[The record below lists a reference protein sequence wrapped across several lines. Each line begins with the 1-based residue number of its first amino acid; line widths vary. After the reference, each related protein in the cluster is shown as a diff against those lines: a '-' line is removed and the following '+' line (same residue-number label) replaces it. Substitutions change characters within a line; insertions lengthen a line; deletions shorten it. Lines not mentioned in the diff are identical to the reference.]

1 MKNEEWRDVVGY
13 EGRYQVSN
21 QGRVKSLE
29 RIIIKK
35 DGRKFTVKERVL
47 KPCDNGRGYLYI
59 SLSDGTGEHKRHYIH
74 RLVGEAFVPNP
85 LEEEDVNHKDENP
98 SNNHASNLE
107 WVTHKEN
114 CNFGTR
120 NERIAKTNSKPVAQ
134 YTKDGAFIKAWASAA
149 EVKRQLGFNHSNIIQ
164 VAKGNRKTACGFIW
178 KYV

>member
-1 MKNEEWRDVVGY
+1 MSEVWRDIDGY
-13 EGRYQVSN
+13 EGLYQVSIE
-21 QGRVKSLE
+21 GRVKSLE
-29 RIIIKK
+29 RK
-35 DGRKFTVKERVL
+35 DRLGRIVKERIL

-59 SLSDGTGEHKRHYIH
+59 SLSDGTGGHKRHYIH
-74 RLVGEAFVPNP
+74 RLVGEAFVPNL
-85 LEEEDVNHKDENP
+85 LEKEDVNHKDENP

-114 CNFGTR
+114 LNYGTR
-120 NERIAKTNSKPVAQ
+120 NERIAKALNKPVAQ

-164 VAKGNRKTACGFIW
+164 VAKGNRKTACGFVW

>member
-13 EGRYQVSN
+13 EGRYQISSM
-21 QGRVKSLE
+21 GRVKSLARTFIGKGGGE
-29 RIIIKK
+29 HL
-35 DGRKFTVKERVL
+35 VKERVL

-59 SLSDGTGEHKRHYIH
+59 GLSDGTGEHKRHYIH
-74 RLVGEAFVPNP
+74 RLVGEAFLPRA
-85 LEEEDVNHKDENP
+85 EGKDAINHKDEDKT
-98 SNNHASNLE
+98 NNNVWNLE
-107 WVTHKEN
+107 WVSHKEN

-120 NERIAKTNSKPVAQ
+120 NERIAKANSKPVAQ

>member
-1 MKNEEWRDVVGY
+1 MSEEWRDVVGY
-13 EGRYQVSN
+13 EGLYQVSD

-29 RIIIKK
+29 RK
-35 DGRKFTVKERVL
+35 DSLGRTIKERIL

-59 SLSDGTGEHKRHYIH
+59 SLSGGTVEHKRHYIH

-85 LEEEDVNHKDENP
+85 LEVEDVNHKDENP

-149 EVKRQLGFNHSNIIQ
+149 EVKRQFGFNHSNIIQ

-178 KYV
+178 RYV

>member
-13 EGRYQVSN
+13 EGRYQVSST
-21 QGRVKSLE
+21 GRVKSLKRKDCLGRTIRE
-29 RIIIKK
+29 RM
-35 DGRKFTVKERVL
+35 L

-85 LEEEDVNHKDENP
+85 LEKEDVNHKDENP

-107 WVTHKEN
+107 WLTHKEN
-114 CNFGTR
+114 LNYGMR
-120 NERIAKTNSKPVAQ
+120 NERVAKANSKPVAQ
-134 YTKDGAFIKAWASAA
+134 YTKDGAFIKVWGSAA

-178 KYV
+178 RYV

>member
-13 EGRYQVSN
+13 EGRYQVSSM
-21 QGRVKSLE
+21 GRVKSLE
-29 RIIIKK
+29 RK
-35 DGRKFTVKERVL
+35 DCLGRTVKERVL

-59 SLSDGTGEHKRHYIH
+59 SLSDGTGENKRHYIH

-85 LEEEDVNHKDENP
+85 LEKEDVNHKDENP

-107 WVTHKEN
+107 WLTHKEN
-114 CNFGTR
+114 LNYGMR
-120 NERIAKTNSKPVAQ
+120 NERVAKANSKPVAQ
-134 YTKDGAFIKAWASAA
+134 YTKDGAFIKVWASAA

>member
-13 EGRYQVSN
+13 EGRYQVSSM
-21 QGRVKSLE
+21 GRVKSLA
-29 RIIIKK
+29 RT
-35 DGRKFTVKERVL
+35 DCLGRTVKERFL

-85 LEEEDVNHKDENP
+85 LEKEDVNHKDENP

-107 WVTHKEN
+107 WLTHKEN
-114 CNFGTR
+114 LNYGMR
-120 NERIAKTNSKPVAQ
+120 NERVAKANSKPVAQ
-134 YTKDGAFIKAWASAA
+134 YTKAGAFIKVWASAA

>member
-1 MKNEEWRDVVGY
+1 MSEEWRDVAGY
-13 EGRYQVSN
+13 EGRYQVSST
-21 QGRVKSLE
+21 GRVKSLKRKDCLGRTIRE
-29 RIIIKK
+29 RM
-35 DGRKFTVKERVL
+35 L

-85 LEEEDVNHKDENP
+85 LEKEDVNHKDENP

-107 WVTHKEN
+107 WLTHKEN
-114 CNFGTR
+114 LNYGMR
-120 NERIAKTNSKPVAQ
+120 NERVAKANSKQVAQ
-134 YTKDGAFIKAWASAA
+134 YTKDGAFVKVWGSAA

-164 VAKGNRKTACGFIW
+164 VAKGNRKTACGYIW

>member
-1 MKNEEWRDVVGY
+1 MKNAEWRDVVGN
-13 EGRYQVSN
+13 EGRYQVSST
-21 QGRVKSLE
+21 GRVKSLKRKDCLGRTIRE
-29 RIIIKK
+29 RM
-35 DGRKFTVKERVL
+35 L

-85 LEEEDVNHKDENP
+85 LEKEDVNHKDENP

-107 WVTHKEN
+107 WLTHKEN
-114 CNFGTR
+114 LNYGMR
-120 NERIAKTNSKPVAQ
+120 NERVAKANSKPVAQ
-134 YTKDGAFIKAWASAA
+134 YTKDGVFIKVWASAA

-164 VAKGNRKTACGFIW
+164 AAKGNRKTACGFIW

>member
-13 EGRYQVSN
+13 EGRYQVSST
-21 QGRVKSLE
+21 GRVKSLKRKDCLGRTIRE
-29 RIIIKK
+29 RM
-35 DGRKFTVKERVL
+35 L
-47 KPCDNGRGYLYI
+47 KACDNGRGYLYI

-85 LEEEDVNHKDENP
+85 LEKEDVNHKDENP

-107 WVTHKEN
+107 WLTHKEN
-114 CNFGTR
+114 LNYGMR
-120 NERIAKTNSKPVAQ
+120 NERVAKANSKPVAQ
-134 YTKDGAFIKAWASAA
+134 YTKDGAFIKVWASAA

>member
-1 MKNEEWRDVVGY
+1 MSEEWRDVVGY
-13 EGRYQVSN
+13 EGRYQVSST
-21 QGRVKSLE
+21 GRVKSLKRKDCLGRTIRE
-29 RIIIKK
+29 RM
-35 DGRKFTVKERVL
+35 L
-47 KPCDNGRGYLYI
+47 KACDNGRGYLYI

-85 LEEEDVNHKDENP
+85 LEKEDVNHKDENP

-107 WVTHKEN
+107 WLTHKEN
-114 CNFGTR
+114 LNYGMR
-120 NERIAKTNSKPVAQ
+120 NERVAKANSKPVAQ
-134 YTKDGAFIKAWASAA
+134 YTKDGAFIKVWASAA